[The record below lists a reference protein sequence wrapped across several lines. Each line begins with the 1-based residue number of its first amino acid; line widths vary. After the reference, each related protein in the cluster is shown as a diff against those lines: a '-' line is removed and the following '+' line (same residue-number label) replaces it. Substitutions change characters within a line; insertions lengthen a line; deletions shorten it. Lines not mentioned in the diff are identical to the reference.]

1 MAHEVEQRAPLRRAM
16 KLEEVGGMAAALLSD
31 LGSGVTG
38 QTVYVDV
45 GYSIVGCEGRR
56 QPGVGQPHH

>member
-16 KLEEVGGMAAALLSD
+16 ETEEVGRMAVAMLSN
-31 LGSGVTG
+31 LASGVTG

-45 GYSIVGCEGRR
+45 GYSIVGF
-56 QPGVGQPHH
+56 